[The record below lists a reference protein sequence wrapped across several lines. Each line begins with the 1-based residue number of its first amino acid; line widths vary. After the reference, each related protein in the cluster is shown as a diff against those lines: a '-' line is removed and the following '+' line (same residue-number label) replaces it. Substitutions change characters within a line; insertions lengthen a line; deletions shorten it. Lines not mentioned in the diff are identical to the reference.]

1 MFARRR
7 RRRHDRLAVAAEF
20 RLRPMGRFTRLRA
33 LFRDVG
39 ALERERVDRARLQR
53 GPERQTTPRR

>member
-7 RRRHDRLAVAAEF
+7 RRRLDRLAVAAEY
-20 RLRPMGRFTRLRA
+20 RLKPFGRFTRVRA

-39 ALERERVDRARLQR
+39 AVERERVDRARLER
-53 GPERQTTPRR
+53 GPERQTAPRR